1 MIGLLYGQGD
11 FFKTIDISTRCGQD
25 SDCNP
30 ASAAGILGTMMGYSN
45 IPERWMKNLREVE
58 DMNFAYTDISLNKTY
73 KMSMDQAMQLI
84 ERNGGKIDEN
94 EVSIKT
100 QKVEPVRFEQSF
112 PGLYPV
118 KQVVHNDNTV
128 SDIGTIEFEGTG
140 IAVNG
145 EVRSADQSYVAEIE
159 AYLDG
164 KLVESFKMPAAFHDR
179 RLDIFWTYELPKG
192 KHTLEFKWLNPAEG
206 VSIRCPNHIIYSDQP
221 ATDNHQ

>member
-1 MIGLLYGQGD
+1 
-11 FFKTIDISTRCGQD
+11 
-25 SDCNP
+25 
-30 ASAAGILGTMMGYSN
+30 
-45 IPERWMKNLREVE
+45 
-58 DMNFAYTDISLNKTY
+58 
-73 KMSMDQAMQLI
+73 
-84 ERNGGKIDEN
+84 
-94 EVSIKT
+94 
-100 QKVEPVRFEQSF
+100 
-112 PGLYPV
+112 
-118 KQVVHNDNTV
+118 HNDTTI

-164 KLVESFKMPAAFHDR
+164 KLVESFKMPTAYHNR